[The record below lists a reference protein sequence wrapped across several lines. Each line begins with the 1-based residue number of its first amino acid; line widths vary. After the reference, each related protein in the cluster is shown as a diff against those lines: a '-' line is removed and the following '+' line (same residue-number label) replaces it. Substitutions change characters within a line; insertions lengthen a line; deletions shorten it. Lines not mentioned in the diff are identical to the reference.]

1 MRYFLMAA
9 SVLALAACGKADD
22 GAPTAN
28 AGAAGGAECSVAKLP
43 LTGLCGDADPST
55 FLAIDSSLDTVARG
69 CVWRTEELQTKDNEA
84 LVFRAQD
91 CTGEMWD
98 KIAYAWV
105 DRYVKSHSV
114 AVPADQAIFVLEVLP
129 VPEGETAEQ
138 VALKTLAQAPEDQRT
153 RCEIKPYDG
162 PKVVGRS
169 FTIFPNV
176 ELKAELDAASLDEP
190 WMACGPNGVSIDGAQ
205 FWEGREKRA
214 LFHMVGQDQPMWDP
228 ARFTFYAK
236 GADGR
241 WFGLGAWRFGRSCD
255 GGRSLARRLRRPDT
269 RPPG

>member
-1 MRYFLMAA
+1 MRYILMAA
-9 SVLALAACGKADD
+9 GALALTACGKAED
-22 GAPTAN
+22 GALTAD
-28 AGAAGGAECSVAKLP
+28 AGAAGGAACSVAKLP
-43 LTGLCGDADPST
+43 ITGLCSDANPSL
-55 FLAIDSSLDTVARG
+55 FLAVDSSLETLARG

-98 KIAYAWV
+98 RIAYTWV

-114 AVPADQAIFVLEVLP
+114 AVPADQAIFVLEVQP

-153 RCEIKPYDG
+153 RCEVKPYTG
-162 PKVVGRS
+162 VKVVGRA
-169 FTIFPNV
+169 FEIFPNA
-176 ELKAELDAASLDEP
+176 ELKAELDAASPDEP
-190 WMACGPNGVSIDGAQ
+190 WTACGPNGVTMDGVE

-228 ARFTFYAK
+228 ASFTFYAK

-241 WFGLGAWRFGRSCD
+241 WSKTD
-255 GGRSLARRLRRPDT
+255 
-269 RPPG
+269 